1 MEAGA
6 HVWISEADGDEAW
19 LLTEV
24 ARRDVDE
31 IEVFEIANPENKII
45 RKALK
50 GDEGGKYEG
59 VELANATLT
68 EDEKENDLDAD
79 LITLP
84 HLNEPAL
91 LHAVGGRFYRGQIY
105 TWTGPILIAVN
116 PFQRLPLYTAEIL
129 ESYRQDGL
137 LRSQGLGDGEST
149 LGPHVYAIADRSYR
163 QMMAPPRKSQSVLIS
178 GESGA
183 GKTESTKIVMLYLT
197 TLGAGGS
204 QQDSSSDGERS
215 VMERV
220 LQSNP
225 VLEAFGNGKTLRNDN
240 SSRFGKYIEMGFN
253 RAGHLMGA
261 KVETYLLEKVRVT
274 THASGE
280 RNYHIFYQLL
290 RGGSNEQ
297 KKAWEFHEGLT
308 QGLELPAYF
317 HYTGQGGAPLLRGG
331 QAREEKEFKE
341 TTEAMAGLGWS
352 DATIAEILSIVAG
365 ILHLGQIS
373 FDEQEMDGV
382 PDASVVSDR
391 KALEIAAKLMNVDM
405 GSLET
410 ALTEKVILARGTEI
424 RTKLNPEKSVDA
436 RDAIG
441 KTLYGAMFLWV
452 VDQVNKSIGWKNDSD
467 IRSSCGVL
475 DIFGFECFSI
485 NSFEQLC
492 INFTNEALQQQFN
505 KFIFKMEQD
514 EYEREHIQW
523 AFIKFPDNQDCLD
536 TIQIKK
542 TGVLAMLDDE
552 CRVPGG
558 NDKNYAKRMYTHYLP
573 GKKQSVSDNT
583 RFHATFVQQ
592 SKSIFSIRHFAG
604 LVHYSANTGFM
615 DKNKDEIPLTAKS
628 MFEGAPSELI
638 KGIYGVQK
646 AQSEEMSGKA
656 KKGKP
661 ARAKTVGQQFKEQLT
676 NLIANVET
684 TDPHYIRCLKPNDA
698 AKALMLTRK
707 RLTEQLRYGGVLEAV
722 RVARLG
728 YPVRLLHDR
737 FYQRYRVILPT
748 VSDSILP
755 WAMEE
760 GHEQDLCVKLV
771 QLALKEGAKTAK
783 LIEACGGKLDPR
795 EKDISRSEKIRR
807 MQRQPEPIDFVE
819 SDVQLGTTKVFMR
832 KPPHDILEAHRV
844 FSQHASAILVQ
855 AWIRGMIQQRK
866 YLIYADAAET
876 IQRSYRGSKGR
887 ERFNKIQRDKA
898 GLLLTNNLRMQ
909 LLRRSYNN
917 KRRGTICFQGVY
929 RGHAT
934 RRTLAATKL
943 ETFVRMTK
951 HRFIYR
957 KLNFAVLSLQCRQR
971 VIMATAVLEKLMKEQ
986 KDMGSLKENNAKLKA
1001 EMASLKAMLAAQ
1013 SQSAA
1018 SSAEYSKEM
1027 HEKEEQIE
1035 TLEKRI
1041 AKLEAE
1047 IEKEKELLK
1056 NLEDKL
1062 KKQTEV
1068 FEKEKTHMQQSHTH
1082 EMNILKEQTKSAKRH
1097 FVTPSSPS
1105 NLSMT
1110 PKAPRSA
1117 SFSQLSSS
1125 TPRQSRSMS
1134 MCQTTPI
1141 KDSIVLPKMPTLP
1154 VRTTISNTPASSVP
1168 VHKAPS
1174 NSAPSNSTPADSA
1187 PVSSTPVHSAVT
1199 NLMHANY
1206 VSPEI
1211 VAEHKAHVARL
1222 EQELDTERRLRVE
1235 ADGEIMKLREKII
1248 SGNKDGDT
1256 FSKIEEDMSDTESIS
1271 TSIHNGSQRP
1281 TGIKAT
1287 ETPRPRENDT
1297 RVAPEVATA
1306 LGKILPHDRNN
1317 RTPAEEKRNDGRN
1330 FLLKSP
1336 SEYLPMIRRG
1346 FSMTEKKEEQVV
1358 SVGWKV
1364 EVRSR
1369 KEREE
1374 LLRDEVDR
1382 FEIKMKRFN
1391 SMLEEGIDVTMWQ
1404 LSRKIE
1410 LGGSEKDEFG
1420 LKSTAVTVK
1429 MHKRGD
1435 MYVQAVLNFA
1445 LRGGYISKAIGRH
1458 RSSKAAL
1465 EPLSLYDILEVKAGC
1480 SGYDHSQL
1488 PTSSKSSKAKKS
1500 KNDNKQASLFL
1511 TIKATPTPEAS
1522 FRSYIFKFKSRAVRN
1537 DVLNGLRSILADM
1550 QIYEGVSISQI
1561 QDNSEDEE
1569 ADKVMVPLGEVHK
1582 AINRERELYDR
1593 LLLLLLQ
1600 GQEDLQE
1607 KEDELSHM
1615 GKKLDQVVRD
1625 SVDKDRVQANDSK
1638 LIMQLSKKLETLLM
1652 DNEDLRDQNDRLN
1665 SRLVSVECEKMNLMS
1680 G

>member
-6 HVWISEADGDEAW
+6 HVWISEADSDEAW

-24 ARRDVDE
+24 ARRDADE
-31 IEVFEIANPENKII
+31 IEVFEIANPENRII
-45 RKALK
+45 RKAIA
-50 GDEGGKYEG
+50 GDEAAKYVE
-59 VELANATLT
+59 VELSNAPLT
-68 EDEKENDLDAD
+68 EDDMENDLDAD

-91 LHAVGGRFYRGQIY
+91 LHAVGERFYRGQIY
-105 TWTGPILIAVN
+105 TWTGPVLIAVN
-116 PFQRLPLYTAEIL
+116 PFQRLPMYTDTIL
-129 ESYRQDGL
+129 ESYRQDGI
-137 LRSQGLGDGEST
+137 LRSQGLVEGEAT
-149 LGPHVYAIADRSYR
+149 LKPHIYAIADRSYR
-163 QMMAPPRKSQSVLIS
+163 QMMAPARKSQSVLIS

-183 GKTESTKIVMLYLT
+183 GKTESTKIVMVYLT

-204 QQDSSSDGERS
+204 KQDEPADGELS

-253 RAGHLMGA
+253 RAGNLMGA

-280 RNYHIFYQLL
+280 RNYHIFYQVL
-290 RGGSNEQ
+290 RGGSIEQ

-308 QGLELPAYF
+308 QGLELPNFF

-341 TTEAMAGLGWS
+341 TTDAMQGLGWS
-352 DATIAEILSIVAG
+352 DDTIAEILSIIAG

-373 FDEQEMDGV
+373 FEEQELDGV
-382 PDASVVSDR
+382 HDASVIADR
-391 KALEIAAKLMNVDM
+391 KTLEVAAKLMNVDIA
-405 GSLET
+405 SLET
-410 ALTEKVILARGTEI
+410 ALTEKLIMARGAEI
-424 RTKLNPEKSVDA
+424 RTRLNPEKSADI
-436 RDAIG
+436 RDSLG

-475 DIFGFECFSI
+475 DIFGFECFAI

-514 EYEREHIQW
+514 EYERENIQW

-536 TIQIKK
+536 TIQMKK
-542 TGVLAMLDDE
+542 FGVLAILDDE

-558 NDKNYAKRMYTHYLP
+558 NDKNFVKRMYSHFLP
-573 GKKQSVSDNT
+573 ANKQSVSDNT

-592 SKSIFSIRHFAG
+592 SKSIFCIRHFAG
-604 LVHYSANTGFM
+604 LVQYSANTGFM
-615 DKNKDEIPLTAKS
+615 DKNKDEVPLTARI
-628 MFEGAPSELI
+628 MFETAPSELV
-638 KGIYGVQK
+638 KEIYRVQT
-646 AQSEEMSGKA
+646 AQLEAGAA
-656 KKGKP
+656 KPKTGKP
-661 ARAKTVGQQFKEQLT
+661 KKSKTVGQQFKEQLM
-676 NLIANVET
+676 NLIASVET

-698 AKALMLTRK
+698 AKANMLTRK

-722 RVARLG
+722 RVARMG
-728 YPVRLLHDR
+728 FPIRLHHDQ
-737 FYQRYRVILPT
+737 FYQRYRVILPA
-748 VSDSILP
+748 VSDSTLP
-755 WAMEE
+755 WSIVE
-760 GHEQDLCVKLV
+760 GNEQDLCVKLV
-771 QLALKEGAKTAK
+771 DLALKDGANHAK
-783 LIEACGGKLDPR
+783 MIEAGGGELDPK
-795 EKDISRSEKIRR
+795 EEGISRSEKIRR
-807 MQRQPEPIDFVE
+807 MHRRPDPIDFPK

-832 KPPHDILEAHRV
+832 KPPHDVLESHRV
-844 FSQHASAILVQ
+844 FNQQASATLVQ

-876 IQRSYRGSKGR
+876 VQRFYRGCKGR
-887 ERFNKIQRDKA
+887 QQWNKLRKETA

-909 LLRRSYNN
+909 LVRRSYST
-917 KRRGTICFQGVY
+917 KRRGTIRFQGVY

-934 RRTLAATKL
+934 RRIIAAAKV
-943 ETFVRMTK
+943 ETFVRMIK
-951 HRFIYR
+951 QRFIYR
-957 KLNFAVLSLQCRQR
+957 NLKFAVLSLQCRQR
-971 VIMATAVLEKLMKEQ
+971 VIMATAILDKLLKEQ
-986 KDMGSLKENNAKLKA
+986 KDMGSLKENNEKLKA

-1013 SQSAA
+1013 SQNAA
-1018 SSAEYSKEM
+1018 SSAVYSKEM
-1027 HEKEEQIE
+1027 LEKEEQIE
-1035 TLEKRI
+1035 ALAKRI

-1047 IEKEKELLK
+1047 IEKEKELVK
-1056 NLEDKL
+1056 SLEEKL
-1062 KKQTEV
+1062 KKQTEA
-1068 FEKEKTHMQQSHTH
+1068 FDKEKTHMQQSHSH
-1082 EMNILKEQTKSAKRH
+1082 EMNLIKEQTRPQKRH
-1097 FVTPSSPS
+1097 SMAPSSP
-1105 NLSMT
+1105 NKLSMT
-1110 PKAPRSA
+1110 PRSQ
-1117 SFSQLSSS
+1117 SFTHVSS
-1125 TPRQSRSMS
+1125 TPRQTRSMS
-1134 MCQTTPI
+1134 MSHTTPI
-1141 KDSIVLPKMPTLP
+1141 KGAVVLPKMPSLP
-1154 VRTTISNTPASSVP
+1154 TRTTISTPTSSAP
-1168 VHKAPS
+1168 VHKAPA
-1174 NSAPSNSTPADSA
+1174 NNVPANNVPANNAPANSTPVNIA
-1187 PVSSTPVHSAVT
+1187 PT
-1199 NLMHANY
+1199 NLMPANY

-1211 VAEHKAHVARL
+1211 VAEHRAHVARL
-1222 EQELDTERRLRVE
+1222 EQELDTEMRLRVE
-1235 ADGEIMKLREKII
+1235 ADGEIMKLREKLI
-1248 SGNKDGDT
+1248 SGFKDGDA
-1256 FSKIEEDMSDTESIS
+1256 FSRIDEDMSDTESTITS
-1271 TSIHNGSQRP
+1271 THNGSQRP
-1281 TGIKAT
+1281 ESIKT
-1287 ETPRPRENDT
+1287 VETPQAKEDDT
-1297 RVAPEVATA
+1297 RKYPEVATA
-1306 LGKILPHDRNN
+1306 LGKILPEGRSN
-1317 RTPAEEKRNDGRN
+1317 RAPGEEKQNDKRG

-1364 EVRSR
+1364 EVRNR

-1382 FEIKMKRFN
+1382 FEIKMKRFG

-1522 FRSYIFKFKSRAVRN
+1522 FRSYIFKFKSRSVRN

-1607 KEDELSHM
+1607 KEDELMHM